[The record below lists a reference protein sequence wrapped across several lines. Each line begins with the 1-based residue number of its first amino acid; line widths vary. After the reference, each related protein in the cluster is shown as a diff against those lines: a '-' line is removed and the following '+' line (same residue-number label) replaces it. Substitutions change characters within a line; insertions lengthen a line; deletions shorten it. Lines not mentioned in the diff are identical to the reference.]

1 MNAARPL
8 PSATAAGELQLLWR
22 LALPLALAQAGQ
34 ALMGMVDTAVVGR
47 LSPAAQGAA
56 GLGNSLTFTI
66 SYFGMGVM
74 MALDPMVSQ
83 AIGAGDQRAAR
94 AHYRQGVWLAV
105 LVSFVLLVPQVLVP
119 FTLEPF
125 GVAPDVARGAAQFM
139 WWRTPGMLGT
149 LLFIGTRSYLQG
161 VGRTRAIVAAMLVA
175 NVANLGL
182 DVLLVFG
189 WGPVPALGIAG
200 AAVATTVCTWLQWA
214 VLAKTLGPA
223 PEGTPTRVDPRALAF
238 VARLGLPIG
247 LHMLAE
253 SGLFSLAGL
262 LAGRLGDTSVA
273 AHQIA
278 LTWGSLTFCVAVG
291 IGAAGSAR
299 VGWAVGARDA
309 AGVRRAGLVAFGSGA
324 AFMALSS
331 LLFVLFPTPLA
342 RVMSDRPDVVATA
355 SALFWVMAVFQL
367 SDGVQAVGAGAL
379 RGLGDTRF
387 AFWANF
393 VGHWCV
399 GLPVA
404 WWLGVRG
411 TLGVIGV
418 WWGLSA
424 GLTAV
429 ALSVLGRFVWLTRGP
444 VRALA
449 PEA

>member
-1 MNAARPL
+1 
-8 PSATAAGELQLLWR
+8 
-22 LALPLALAQAGQ
+22 
-34 ALMGMVDTAVVGR
+34 
-47 LSPAAQGAA
+47 
-56 GLGNSLTFTI
+56 
-66 SYFGMGVM
+66 
-74 MALDPMVSQ
+74 
-83 AIGAGDQRAAR
+83 
-94 AHYRQGVWLAV
+94 
-105 LVSFVLLVPQVLVP
+105 
-119 FTLEPF
+119 
-125 GVAPDVARGAAQFM
+125 
-139 WWRTPGMLGT
+139 
-149 LLFIGTRSYLQG
+149 
-161 VGRTRAIVAAMLVA
+161 
-175 NVANLGL
+175 
-182 DVLLVFG
+182 
-189 WGPVPALGIAG
+189 
-200 AAVATTVCTWLQWA
+200 
-214 VLAKTLGPA
+214 
-223 PEGTPTRVDPRALAF
+223 
-238 VARLGLPIG
+238 
-247 LHMLAE
+247 
-253 SGLFSLAGL
+253 
-262 LAGRLGDTSVA
+262 VA